1 MINTKVAGKY
11 TVIEKIGAGSFG
23 EIYLTTTS
31 KGEKWAVKIE
41 RLSSRSP
48 QLLYESTV
56 LRQIQGSPG
65 IPKFKWSGIEGNY
78 TMMVLELLGPSIEDL
93 FNQCHRKFSLKTI
106 LMLAD
111 QILTRLEYIHSK
123 SFIHRDIKPENL
135 LVGLGNKQS
144 LIYLIDFG
152 LSKKFRDPKTMK
164 HIEYKEGKHLTG
176 TARYASINTH
186 VGIEQSRR
194 DDLESLAYV
203 LLYLVRGNLPWQG
216 MNASNKL
223 AKYKQVLEKKVEV
236 GVEELCNGLPQEF
249 RMLLEY
255 CKTLKFEDVPNYS
268 MIKQWFRELMLK
280 NRFELDCCYD
290 WTNSTGHKKVKSY
303 TTVEKKPITEKRVR
317 RRNHSDQ
324 IFFEKKEKKHCV
336 VF

>member
-1 MINTKVAGKY
+1 MINTKAAGKY
-11 TVIEKIGAGSFG
+11 TLVEKIGAGSFG

-31 KGEKWAVKIE
+31 KGEKWAVKVE

-56 LRQIQGSPG
+56 LKQIQGSPG

-93 FNQCHRKFSLKTI
+93 FDQCQRKFSLKTI

-123 SFIHRDIKPENL
+123 SFIHRDLKPENL
-135 LVGLGNKQS
+135 LVGLGNKQN
-144 LIYLIDFG
+144 LIYIIDFG
-152 LSKKFRDPKTMK
+152 LSKKFRDPKTLK
-164 HIEYKEGKHLTG
+164 HIQYKEGKHLTG

-216 MNASNKL
+216 MNASNKM
-223 AKYKQVLEKKVEV
+223 AKYKQVLDKKVEI
-236 GVEELCNGLPQEF
+236 GIDGLCEGLPDEF
-249 RMLLEY
+249 RTFLEY
-255 CKTLKFEDVPNYS
+255 CKTLKFEDVPNYA
-268 MIKQWFRELMLK
+268 MVKGWFRGLMLK
-280 NRFELDCCYD
+280 NRCDLDFCYD
-290 WTNSTGHKKVKSY
+290 WTISTGHKKMKSY
-303 TTVEKKPITEKRVR
+303 GLPEEKKREPVKRT

-324 IFFEKKEKKHCV
+324 IFFEEKEKKHCV